1 MNKSLRILAA
11 LGLALVATMPTA
23 FAQLNV
29 PSDGSDGVLN
39 ITSNTVI
46 DLSLASTNGWDADN
60 SARAGLGVYDSNK
73 WAVVFKYSSVNIGVG
88 STVTFKNHRSYA
100 PVVWLVQSNV
110 TINGIVSLDSVNG
123 TSAVPDSL
131 SPTEPGPG
139 GFRGGAIG
147 PSGIGSGFGPGGGG
161 LGFSTYRSSYGNPQ
175 ILPLIG
181 GSGSGGHTTP
191 GRNGPSGGG
200 AILIVAS
207 GSATIGGKVTAKP
220 AQWVEGIYDSTS
232 AGGAIKIIA
241 NQILGT
247 GTIDAERDG
256 RTRMEANLISSQLN
270 IFPNTVAVPP
280 GPTPVIWPPSNIP
293 TVRVVSVDGQPA
305 PVDPSAALST
315 SSDIGMQNNS
325 PVDII
330 LETKNFPIQGIVAL
344 RIGPKYAA
352 AYWLNATYVSG
363 NLAQA
368 TWKVTTTLPSAFCV
382 LQARATAP

>member
-1 MNKSLRILAA
+1 MNKTLRNLAA
-11 LGLALVATMPTA
+11 LGLAIATGMPTA
-23 FAQLNV
+23 LAQLNV

-46 DLSLASTNGWDADN
+46 DLSLATTGNWDAN
-60 SARAGLGVYDSNK
+60 NNANAGRGVYDSNK
-73 WAVVFKYSSVNIGVG
+73 WAVVFKYSSVNIASDG
-88 STVTFKNHRSYA
+88 SNPRTGFKVTFKNHPSYA

-110 TINGIVSLDSVNG
+110 TISGIVSLDATSVPNSIPEKF
-123 TSAVPDSL
+123 TPA
-131 SPTEPGPG
+131 EPGPG
-139 GFRGGAIG
+139 GFRGGASSPAG
-147 PSGIGSGFGPGGGG
+147 VGTGFGPGGGG
-161 LGFSTYRSSYGNPQ
+161 YMGVYGNPQ

-181 GSGSGGHTTP
+181 GSGSGNDNYAGYW
-191 GRNGPSGGG
+191 NISGGG

-207 GSATIGGKVTAKP
+207 GTVNVGGKISAAGVS
-220 AQWVEGIYDSTS
+220 QI
-232 AGGAIKIIA
+232 AGGAVKIIA
-241 NQILGT
+241 NQIAGS
-247 GTIDAERDG
+247 GIIDAEQHG
-256 RTRMEANLISSQLN
+256 RTRMEANIISSQLN

-280 GPTPVIWPPSNIP
+280 GATPVIWPSSTSP

-305 PVDPSAALST
+305 PLDPSASLST

-330 LETKNFPIQGIVAL
+330 LETKNFPIQGVVAL
-344 RIGPKYAA
+344 RIGPKYAG

-368 TWKVTTTLPSAFCV
+368 TWKVSTTLPSAFCV